1 VAVPTVER
9 LLVVGFFCS
18 MATAGEI
25 PSIASTSGFGIRSR
39 NCLAYVESDSM

>member
-1 VAVPTVER
+1 VPTVER

-18 MATAGEI
+18 IATAGEM
-25 PSIASTSGFGIRSR
+25 PSMLSTNGFGIRSR